1 MDVAALEAARAL
13 RMKEIK
19 DFHGE
24 EADLMEA
31 VKALDQAIVVLKE
44 YNPNAAGLQQVRAV
58 ARRLQQAQV
67 LTLSRRGAGGP
78 TSAQM
83 EALKAFLSQTRNG
96 LSFLAIPGYQ
106 SYGSTSGQIFGV
118 S

>member
-67 LTLSRRGAGGP
+67 LMLGKRSVTGP

-83 EALKAFLSQTRNG
+83 DELRAFLSQAQGPT
-96 LSFLAIPGYQ
+96 SFLAIPGYQ
-106 SYGSTSGQIFGV
+106 SYGAS
-118 S
+118 